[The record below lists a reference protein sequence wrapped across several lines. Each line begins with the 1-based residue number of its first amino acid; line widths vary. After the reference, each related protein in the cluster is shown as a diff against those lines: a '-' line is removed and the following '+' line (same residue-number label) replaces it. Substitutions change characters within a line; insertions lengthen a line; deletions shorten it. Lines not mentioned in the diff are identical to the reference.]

1 MLTLN
6 KLSIQYFFYLTKKVH
21 MLWKIYNIFLID
33 WNIKKFFKNS
43 ISLYKPNIWIF
54 HFTAE
59 VESFV
64 ISYYFFYLINSGIS
78 FTIHHNNFNI
88 FFKNFF
94 FIFNIN
100 FYNQIILNKI
110 KIYIKLITYNVKW
123 ILLAFLISF
132 IYFFFS
138 LFYLQ
143 LEFTKQIAIWFII
156 LVVFYLLMSTFN
168 NFLNKYKYGKFT
180 SAIQRFWKRTGMT
193 FWILEGFLFL
203 IFFYYFLNSSQEPLY
218 MYDYANLNQELLI
231 QLKVSY
237 KNMILLSLAIYF
249 SFILILN
256 NNYLNYYQ
264 NIILLS
270 LISLIIFYMLYVETY
285 QFVYIVSLFSDKNWN
300 FDETAQIWVL
310 EFEQNNLRVK
320 QQYFILCL
328 IAKYWHFIFIFISW
342 FFFVIKCFEINK
354 INYTLMGYNVQNL
367 LILYILNLFCL
378 IQWGKWLFKKFL
390 ELTYYWFH
398 IQYDE
403 KFFVLIVEELI
414 LIIKSFLSL
423 NFNNNFINW
432 QNISNTLYASNELNL
447 WKYINWINQK
457 STDIVLKLFLKILK
471 LLITHKWF
479 N

>member
-1 MLTLN
+1 MILLN
-6 KLSIQYFFYLTKKVH
+6 NIYIKYFFYLTKKIH
-21 MLWKIYNIFLID
+21 LLWSVYNIFLLK
-33 WNIKKFFKNS
+33 WNIKWNFKNYTT
-43 ISLYKPNIWIF
+43 LYKPVIWIL
-54 HFTAE
+54 HFSAE
-59 VESFV
+59 LESFV
-64 ISYYFFYLINSGIS
+64 ISYYFFSLINKNINLTNYSK
-78 FTIHHNNFNI
+78 NFNI
-88 FFKNFF
+88 FFKSNFF
-94 FIFNIN
+94 QFNIN
-100 FYNQIILNKI
+100 FFIQNILKYI
-110 KIYIKLITYNVKW
+110 KIIIKLLTFNIKW
-123 ILLAFLISF
+123 ILISFLISF

-143 LEFTKQIAIWFII
+143 LEFTKQLAVWFVI
-156 LVVFYLLMSTFN
+156 LIVFYLLMSTFN

-193 FWILEGFLFL
+193 FWLLEGFLFL

-270 LISLIIFYMLYVETY
+270 LISLIVFFMLYVETY

-300 FDETAQIWVL
+300 FDESSQIWIL

-320 QQYFILCL
+320 QQYFTLCL

-367 LILYILNLFCL
+367 LILYVLNLFCL
-378 IQWGKWLFKKFL
+378 IQWSKWIFKKFL

-403 KFFVLIVEELI
+403 KFFVLIIQEIITI
-414 LIIKSFLSL
+414 LTSFVS
-423 NFNNNFINW
+423 FNDNNFININW
-432 QNISNTLYASNELNL
+432 QNISNILYYSNELNL
-447 WKYINWINQK
+447 WKYINWLMSKN
-457 STDIVLKLFLKILK
+457 S
-471 LLITHKWF
+471 
-479 N
+479 

>member
-1 MLTLN
+1 MISLNLMYLKYFFHLTKNFHFIWTFYSLTLIKWHFKSN
-6 KLSIQYFFYLTKKVH
+6 VRSIF
-21 MLWKIYNIFLID
+21 
-33 WNIKKFFKNS
+33 
-43 ISLYKPNIWIF
+43 SLYKPNIWVF
-54 HFTAE
+54 YFSSE
-59 VESFV
+59 LESFV
-64 ISYYFFYLINSGIS
+64 IVYYMFYLIDSNIPL
-78 FTIHHNNFNI
+78 TIYKNNFNI
-88 FFKNFF
+88 FFYARFF
-94 FIFNIN
+94 KFNIN
-100 FYNQIILNKI
+100 FFSSYVLKIFKSYLKIIFF
-110 KIYIKLITYNVKW
+110 NVRW
-123 ILLAFLISF
+123 ILISALISF

-143 LEFTKQIAIWFII
+143 LEFTKQLAIWFVI
-156 LVVFYLLMSTFN
+156 LIVFYLLMSTFN

-193 FWILEGFLFL
+193 FWIIEGFLFL

-218 MYDYANLNQELLI
+218 MFDYANLNQELLI

-270 LISLIIFYMLYVETY
+270 LISLIVFFMLYIETY
-285 QFVYIVSLFSDKNWN
+285 QFVYIVSLFTEKNWIY
-300 FDETAQIWVL
+300 DESAQIWVL
-310 EFEQNNLRVK
+310 EFEQNNLRTK

-354 INYTLMGYNVQNL
+354 INYTLMSYNVQNL
-367 LILYILNLFCL
+367 LILYVLNLFCL

-403 KFFVLIVEELI
+403 KFFVLIVNEGIQIFFSLF
-414 LIIKSFLSL
+414 SFS
-423 NFNNNFINW
+423 FNNMLIVNW
-432 QNISNTLYASNELNL
+432 QNISNSLYFSNELNL
-447 WKYINWINQK
+447 WKYINWLTQKTSPIN
-457 STDIVLKLFLKILK
+457 LKKIFNFMFLI
-471 LLITHKWF
+471 
-479 N
+479 